1 MIFIVNRFAAWK
13 CAQLGGYTVQSFK
26 KPFTQRKKC
35 CCNVQQNRIDSILL
49 MLQQHFFSRYFDA
62 LQVKKVYGTHWNFFR
77 CLQCSVLHCMRT
89 KILHCGALA
98 LLIDF
103 YFSFDNLFVT
113 SGLFI
118 FSFYSFF
125 IFNLSFSKHLT
136 FKF

>member
-1 MIFIVNRFAAWK
+1 MATRCNLLKNPSRNGKNVAATCNK
-13 CAQLGGYTVQSFK
+13 IELILF
-26 KPFTQRKKC
+26 C
-35 CCNVQQNRIDSILL
+35 CT
-49 MLQQHFFSRYFDA
+49 LQQHFFSRYFDA
-62 LQVKKVYGTHWNFFR
+62 LQVKKVYGTRWNFFR

-89 KILHCGALA
+89 KILNCGALA